1 MRKINYR
8 FCREISPL
16 KRITENEELR
26 SLVTHPVLS
35 SFLFLK
41 WSKLSFLFYTNLLV
55 FSIFMITFI
64 VYIVM
69 SQSMELESRNKSLSF
84 KILKFLSYVLLWVL
98 VLRELSQFFLS
109 YRHYLKSLI
118 NWFEIV
124 LIMLAWVVLSDDIE
138 VYEYQRVL
146 RAVLILFAAFEFL
159 NIIGN
164 LPILSVSTHM
174 VMLKRVTLTFFKSI
188 ALYSILILSFGLV
201 FYSLYG
207 EDQILKEKNP
217 EDEPNKKFEMIDQI
231 EQINSIEVDITSR
244 FSDVEGC
251 PCPSMAAEKPES
263 SFTNFRSPGIAI
275 VRTLVMLT
283 GEYFIL
289 LNS

>member
-1 MRKINYR
+1 M
-8 FCREISPL
+8 EI
-16 KRITENEELR
+16 
-26 SLVTHPVLS
+26 
-35 SFLFLK
+35 
-41 WSKLSFLFYTNLLV
+41 
-55 FSIFMITFI
+55 
-64 VYIVM
+64 
-69 SQSMELESRNKSLSF
+69 ESRNQSLSF
-84 KILKFLSYVLLWVL
+84 KVLKFLSYVLLWVL

-118 NWFEIV
+118 NWFEV
-124 LIMLAWVVLSDDIE
+124 ALILLAWVVLSDDIE
-138 VYEYQRVL
+138 IYKYQRVL
-146 RAVLILFAAFEFL
+146 RAVLILFAALEFL

-201 FYSLYG
+201 FFSLYG

-217 EDEPNKKFEMIDQI
+217 EDEPNKKFEKID
-231 EQINSIEVDITSR
+231 EQMNTMEEFGNFTSR
-244 FSDVEGC
+244 IGDEMGGC
-251 PCPSMAAEKPES
+251 PCPKEQES

-283 GEYFIL
+283 G
-289 LNS
+289 